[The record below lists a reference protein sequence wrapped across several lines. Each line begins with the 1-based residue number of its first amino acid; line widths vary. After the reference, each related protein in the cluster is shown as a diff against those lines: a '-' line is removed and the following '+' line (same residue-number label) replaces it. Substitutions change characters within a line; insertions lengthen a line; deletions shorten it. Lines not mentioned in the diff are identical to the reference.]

1 MAKYTFYYDMVVSGS
16 VQIEAD
22 SAEAAMQKIYAAETD
37 LRDGL
42 DSSTANFVDGS
53 GQLHDDNGKVVA

>member
-22 SAEAAMQKIYAAETD
+22 NAGAAMQNIYSAETD

-42 DSSTANFVDGS
+42 DNSTANFIDGS
-53 GQLHDDNGKVVA
+53 GQLHDDNGMVVA

>member
-16 VQIEAD
+16 IQIEAD
-22 SAEAAMQKIYAAETD
+22 SSDAAMQKIYSAETD

-42 DSSTANFVDGS
+42 DARTANFVDGS